1 MWNKIVKFFKKY
13 DALLVILIGMLLII
27 YLFKKLIV
35 AVIQNINVTTCF
47 LLFPQITNGLIKYS
61 NITQC
66 TWINAIICYLELC
79 GIFLGIRILGTLVM
93 AIVIEGVDIFL
104 KLLKIL
110 FFGRKHDQ
118 SLQYNI
124 FQVGFL
130 KVNADINIVIFW
142 IKNNICGLGKFESTN
157 FSIVKKAK
165 FFTLESI
172 VDFGKNFFD
181 FFFKRSIIHLLFG
194 IYVIYINY
202 LNQVQVFFTRTYG
215 LLKTNTFSFS
225 TATSFFELIF
235 IIVMLGYIFVDAR
248 HKAIGYLEIRKERF
262 KKLLQVEEK
271 LLVVMKKISFALET
285 NIEIIVAEKKNI
297 LQDGAEKLTGKKCY
311 ICDGNIS
318 YLDEKDRDNRNFK
331 DSCSRLENLVEM
343 KKEFNKLKEINKEF
357 KKSSLSYSNIFL
369 IDHATMI
376 NKLTRFYFPGQENF
390 EYNKTQLFCKSSRE
404 KWFEKHFIE
413 PITVGDK
420 KIYYTERKANQVI
433 KDVSKSLDDEL
444 VEAFELEMYLK
455 RYEKKMLKRFKKIYN
470 FSRFNFK

>member
-79 GIFLGIRILGTLVM
+79 GIFLGIRILGALVM
-93 AIVIEGVDIFL
+93 AIVITGVEMFL
-104 KLLKIL
+104 KLLKNL
-110 FFGRKHDQ
+110 FFGRKLDQ

-124 FQVGFL
+124 FQVWFL

-142 IKNNICGLGKFESTN
+142 IKDNICGLGKFESTN

-172 VDFGKNFFD
+172 VYFGKICFN
-181 FFFKRSIIHLLFG
+181 FFFKCSIIQLLFV

-202 LNQVQVFFTRTYG
+202 SNEVQDFFTRTYG

-225 TATSFFELIF
+225 TATSFFEFIF

-248 HKAIGYLEIRKERF
+248 HKAIGYLEIRKDRF
-262 KKLLQVEEK
+262 KELLQVEEK

-285 NIEIIVAEKKNI
+285 NIEIIVDEKKNI
-297 LQDGAEKLTGKKCY
+297 LQDGAEKLTGK
-311 ICDGNIS
+311 NVV
-318 YLDEKDRDNRNFK
+318 F
-331 DSCSRLENLVEM
+331 VM
-343 KKEFNKLKEINKEF
+343 
-357 KKSSLSYSNIFL
+357 
-369 IDHATMI
+369 
-376 NKLTRFYFPGQENF
+376 
-390 EYNKTQLFCKSSRE
+390 
-404 KWFEKHFIE
+404 
-413 PITVGDK
+413 V
-420 KIYYTERKANQVI
+420 IYYILT
-433 KDVSKSLDDEL
+433 
-444 VEAFELEMYLK
+444 
-455 RYEKKMLKRFKKIYN
+455 KKTGIIGMTRTCVLHWKI
-470 FSRFNFK
+470 

>member
-1 MWNKIVKFFKKY
+1 M
-13 DALLVILIGMLLII
+13 
-27 YLFKKLIV
+27 
-35 AVIQNINVTTCF
+35 
-47 LLFPQITNGLIKYS
+47 
-61 NITQC
+61 
-66 TWINAIICYLELC
+66 
-79 GIFLGIRILGTLVM
+79 
-93 AIVIEGVDIFL
+93 
-104 KLLKIL
+104 
-110 FFGRKHDQ
+110 
-118 SLQYNI
+118 
-124 FQVGFL
+124 
-130 KVNADINIVIFW
+130 
-142 IKNNICGLGKFESTN
+142 
-157 FSIVKKAK
+157 
-165 FFTLESI
+165 
-172 VDFGKNFFD
+172 
-181 FFFKRSIIHLLFG
+181 
-194 IYVIYINY
+194 
-202 LNQVQVFFTRTYG
+202 
-215 LLKTNTFSFS
+215 
-225 TATSFFELIF
+225 
-235 IIVMLGYIFVDAR
+235 
-248 HKAIGYLEIRKERF
+248 
-262 KKLLQVEEK
+262 
-271 LLVVMKKISFALET
+271 
-285 NIEIIVAEKKNI
+285 AEKKNI